1 MKKHFF
7 LILLLSGLLLPSCF
21 IKKDPLL
28 EIRRIARSSDLKK
41 KEEAAELYQQVI
53 DTMVEAYI
61 SMGSLNKAIGEKLM
75 MQRYYE
81 KAIEHLE
88 MAREIRTDDA
98 NIYFWLGV
106 CYVNLYKNG
115 NDKSNLIKAENNYET
130 AIKLLPGYMDALY
143 SYAQLLFYAKEDYEK
158 SVEILNEYLYGLSPK
173 TKELKEA
180 MEKRG
185 EDTSNFVNPKINNP
199 DIKAYFLLGRA
210 YYMLENYKEAYN
222 TYQKIYSYKNK
233 LTNEE
238 KSKLDEFILETS
250 RLISGE

>member
-1 MKKHFF
+1 MKKYIF
-7 LILLLSGLLLPSCF
+7 LILLLSILLLPSCLV
-21 IKKDPLL
+21 KKDPLL
-28 EIRRIARSSDLKK
+28 EIRRIARSSDLKN
-41 KEEAAELYQQVI
+41 KEEASELYKEAI

-61 SMGSLNKAIGEKLM
+61 SLGSLNKAIGEKLM
-75 MQRYYE
+75 LQQYYE

-88 MAREIRTDDA
+88 MAREIRTEDA

-115 NDKSNLIKAENNYET
+115 NDNSYLEKAENSYQT

-158 SVEILNEYLYGLSPK
+158 TVEILNEYLYGLSPK
-173 TKELKEA
+173 SKELKKA
-180 MEKRG
+180 MENSG
-185 EDTSNFVNPKINNP
+185 EDTSTFVNPKINNP
-199 DIKAYFLLGRA
+199 DINAYFLLGRA
-210 YYMLENYKEAYN
+210 YYMLQDYKSAYD

-250 RLISGE
+250 RLINGE